1 MTVTAIF
8 RMLVHVCSQRLYFVK
23 LQNKQRT
30 IPFRLDKE
38 QALAE
43 ETRATLAALDA
54 MRKAHENEVRREVDK
69 FKADFL
75 TRGQHGDLSQL
86 STRHQL
92 VVFTFPRNYGIIRVT
107 LTKVTRIATA
117 TPLIK
122 PGDLFACIRAGCFFI
137 CLHHYPSHYICTG
150 LLSEWEGFFSAVVK
164 YTDTGSGLRDESI
177 LFFNW
182 T

>member
-1 MTVTAIF
+1 MPCWRRNSEKTGNI
-8 RMLVHVCSQRLYFVK
+8 CSQRLYFVK
-23 LQNKQRT
+23 LQNKQPT

-92 VVFTFPRNYGIIRVT
+92 VVFTIPRNYGIIRVT
-107 LTKVTRIATA
+107 LVA

-137 CLHHYPSHYICTG
+137 CLHHYPSHYICIG
-150 LLSEWEGFFSAVVK
+150 LLSE
-164 YTDTGSGLRDESI
+164 
-177 LFFNW
+177 
-182 T
+182 